1 MATAENVH
9 EFIEQQ
15 RQAIAQ
21 NPECGNSHYNL
32 AIGLLGLKQYEEAER
47 ELLAA
52 IENSPTMAEAY
63 VQLGGICLQRGDL
76 DGCLSWNKKAIRVRA
91 GFSEGWGNIGFVHMQ
106 QGNLEEAIYALEKAT
121 RWNPKFVQALTTLA
135 NAYLANGEV
144 EESIKTNLKVL
155 DLESDFA
162 VAHNNLAVAYL
173 ENGQYA
179 EADRH
184 CTTALELGYDVL
196 PELQDEIRKHL
207 G

>member
-1 MATAENVH
+1 MTIAENVH

-15 RQAIAQ
+15 RRAVAQ

-32 AIGLLGLKQYEEAER
+32 AIGLLGLKRYEEAER
-47 ELLAA
+47 ELLEA
-52 IENSPTMAEAY
+52 IENSPTLAEAY
-63 VQLGGICLQRGDL
+63 VQLGGISLQRGDL
-76 DGCLSWNKKAIRVRA
+76 DGCLGWNKKAVHARA

-144 EESIKTNLKVL
+144 EESINTGLKVL
-155 DLESDFA
+155 DLEPDFA

-173 ENGQYA
+173 ESGQYA
-179 EADRH
+179 DADRH
-184 CTTALELGYDVL
+184 CTKALALGYDVL